1 MVKIVI
7 SRLCELATKGKSQSA
22 NGIMQHSNQQFG
34 HRCTCTNLVKNCRQE
49 EHHGA
54 RLRLEQCE
62 HFQDER
68 SAGRQDVQAD
78 GDLGEVEGAHDRLL
92 ERVN

>member
-1 MVKIVI
+1 MVKKVDL
-7 SRLCELATKGKSQSA
+7 RLCELATWRKRQPASGKL
-22 NGIMQHSNQQFG
+22 QHSNQYFE
-34 HRCTCTNLVKNCRQE
+34 HTSTNLVKNCRQE